1 MNGNVKFEDALA
13 ARLDIIKPS
22 RQDIKDC
29 LKQNPPKFTPGVK
42 TLMATLHDKG
52 IAVFLVSGG
61 FRLMIEPV
69 AEEVGIPLY
78 NIYANTIFF
87 DDDGN
92 YAGFDDAELTSR
104 DGGKAKAI
112 DVYVPAPP

>member
-1 MNGNVKFEDALA
+1 
-13 ARLDIIKPS
+13 
-22 RQDIKDC
+22 
-29 LKQNPPKFTPGVK
+29 
-42 TLMATLHDKG
+42 MATLQDKG

-92 YAGFDDAELTSR
+92 YSGFDDAELTSR

-112 DVYVPAPP
+112 DVYVAG

>member
-1 MNGNVKFEDALA
+1 
-13 ARLDIIKPS
+13 
-22 RQDIKDC
+22 
-29 LKQNPPKFTPGVK
+29 
-42 TLMATLHDKG
+42 MATLQEKG

-69 AEEVGIPLY
+69 AEKIGIPLY

-87 DDDGN
+87 DRDGKYN
-92 YAGFDDAELTSR
+92 GFDDAELTAR

-112 DVYVPAPP
+112 EVYVTQKQSI